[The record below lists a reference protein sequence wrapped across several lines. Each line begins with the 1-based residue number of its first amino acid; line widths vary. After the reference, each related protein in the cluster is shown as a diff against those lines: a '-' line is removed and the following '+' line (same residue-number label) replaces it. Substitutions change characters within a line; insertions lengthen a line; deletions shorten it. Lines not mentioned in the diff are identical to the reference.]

1 MEEYIKLFKN
11 KEELESGITNL
22 PKPSI
27 ATSKDTEKVVF
38 NSSRT
43 KSSGVYKASTTIEGD
58 SVMIKHIVTEP
69 EARIIATATNGN
81 AVLKSIVVNGAYTK
95 AKGNTAISV
104 NASDDVT
111 INGVDMTNASLSCN
125 GIEVGLNSTPS
136 NVDIEN
142 VTLKSAKN
150 NGILIFNTQNNAVV
164 NIKNV
169 DFGEQVSNA
178 IRISNYSNAK
188 NVTINI
194 EDCKV
199 GRWDDGK
206 EGAPNYSAST
216 LYAGFF
222 IFEDYRQDHN
232 TVEKAKEANL
242 FGPDKI
248 KIHIKNLTVGGQPY
262 KPKDVTKLLGGGY
275 KGGDRFGYIS
285 YDCANYTQIE
295 YDEKLFPEITFE

>member
-11 KEELESGITNL
+11 KEELESGIANL
-22 PKPSI
+22 PKPSV

-38 NSSRT
+38 NSLRT
-43 KSSGVYKASTTIEGD
+43 KSSGVYKTSTTTKGD
-58 SVMIKHIVTEP
+58 SVLVKHIVTES
-69 EARIIATATNGN
+69 EARIVATATNGN
-81 AVLKSIVVNGAYTK
+81 AVLKDVVVNGAYTK
-95 AKGNTAISV
+95 PKGNTVVSV
-104 NASDDVT
+104 NASDNVT
-111 INGVDMTNASLSCN
+111 IDGVDMTNADLSWN
-125 GIEVGLNSTPS
+125 AIEVGLNSTPS
-136 NVDIEN
+136 NIDIEN

-150 NGILIFNTQNNAVV
+150 NGILLFKTQDNAVI

-206 EGAPNYSAST
+206 EGAPSYPST

-222 IFEDYRQDHN
+222 IFEDYCQDHN

-248 KIHIKNLTVGGQPY
+248 KIHIKNLTVGGLPY
-262 KPKDVTKLLGGGY
+262 KPEDVTTLLGGGY
-275 KGGDRFGYIS
+275 EGGDRFGYIS
-285 YDCANYTQIE
+285 YDHANYTQIQ

>member
-1 MEEYIKLFKN
+1 MEEYIKLFKS
-11 KEELESGITNL
+11 KEELESGIANL
-22 PKPSI
+22 PKPSV

-38 NSSRT
+38 NSLRT
-43 KSSGVYKASTTIEGD
+43 KSSGVYKTSTTTKGD
-58 SVMIKHIVTEP
+58 SVLVKHIVTES
-69 EARIIATATNGN
+69 EARIVATATNGN
-81 AVLKSIVVNGAYTK
+81 AVLKDIVVNGAYTK
-95 AKGNTAISV
+95 PKGNTVVSV
-104 NASDDVT
+104 NASDNVT
-111 INGVDMTNASLSCN
+111 IDGVDMTNADLSWN
-125 GIEVGLNSTPS
+125 AIEVGLNSTPS
-136 NVDIEN
+136 NIDIEN

-150 NGILIFNTQNNAVV
+150 NGILLFNTQDNAVI

-206 EGAPNYSAST
+206 EGAPSYPKT

-222 IFEDYRQDHN
+222 IFEDYCQDHN

-262 KPKDVTKLLGGGY
+262 KPEDVTKLLGGGY
-275 KGGDRFGYIS
+275 KEGNRFGYIF
-285 YDCANYTQIE
+285 YDYANYAQVE
-295 YDEKLFPEITFE
+295 YDEKLFPQITFE

>member
-1 MEEYIKLFKN
+1 MEEYIKLFKS
-11 KEELESGITNL
+11 KEELESGIANL
-22 PKPSI
+22 PKPSV

-38 NSSRT
+38 NSLRT
-43 KSSGVYKASTTIEGD
+43 KSSGVYKTSTTTKGD
-58 SVMIKHIVTEP
+58 SVLVKHIVTES
-69 EARIIATATNGN
+69 EARIVATATNGN
-81 AVLKSIVVNGAYTK
+81 AVLKDIVVNGAYTTP
-95 AKGNTAISV
+95 KGNTVVSV
-104 NASDDVT
+104 NASDNVT
-111 INGVDMTNASLSCN
+111 IDGVDMTNADLSWN
-125 GIEVGLNSTPS
+125 AIEVGLNSTPS

-142 VTLKSAKN
+142 VTLKSTKN
-150 NGILIFNTQNNAVV
+150 NGILLFKTQDNAVI

-206 EGAPNYSAST
+206 EGAPTCPST

-222 IFEDYRQDHN
+222 IFEDYCQDHN

-248 KIHIKNLTVGGQPY
+248 KIHIKNLTVGGKPY
-262 KPKDVTKLLGGGY
+262 KPEDVTKLLGGGY
-275 KGGDRFGYIS
+275 KDGDRFGYIF
-285 YDCANYTQIE
+285 YDFAKHTQIE
-295 YDEKLFPEITFE
+295 YDENFFPEITFE

>member
-1 MEEYIKLFKN
+1 MEEYIKLYKN
-11 KEELESGITNL
+11 KEELETGIANL

-38 NSSRT
+38 NSLKT
-43 KSSGVYKASTTIEGD
+43 KLSGTFKTSTTAKGE
-58 SVMIKHIVTEP
+58 SVQLKHIVTEP

-81 AVLKSIVVNGAYTK
+81 VILKDVAVNGTYTK
-95 AKGNTAISV
+95 ASGNTAISV

-111 INGVDMTNASLSCN
+111 INGVDMTNADLSWN
-125 GIEVGLNSTPS
+125 AIEVGLNSTPS

-150 NGILIFNTQNNAVV
+150 NGILIFNTQDNAVV

-178 IRISNYSNAK
+178 IRISNHSNAK

-206 EGAPNYSAST
+206 EGAPSYPST

-222 IFEDYRQDHN
+222 IFEDYCQDHN

-248 KIHIKNLTVGGQPY
+248 KIHIKNLTVGGKPY
-262 KPKDVTKLLGGGY
+262 KPEDVTKLLGTSDI
-275 KGGDRFGYIS
+275 GGDRFGYIF
-285 YDCANYTQIE
+285 YDYANYGQVE
-295 YDEKLFPEITFE
+295 YDKNLYPKITFE

>member
-1 MEEYIKLFKN
+1 M
-11 KEELESGITNL
+11 
-22 PKPSI
+22 
-27 ATSKDTEKVVF
+27 
-38 NSSRT
+38 
-43 KSSGVYKASTTIEGD
+43 
-58 SVMIKHIVTEP
+58 
-69 EARIIATATNGN
+69 
-81 AVLKSIVVNGAYTK
+81 NGAYTK
-95 AKGNTAISV
+95 AKGNTVISV

-111 INGVDMTNASLSCN
+111 IDGVDMTNADLSWN
-125 GIEVGLNSTPS
+125 AIEVGLNSSPS

-150 NGILIFNTQNNAVV
+150 NGILLFNTQDNAVI

-178 IRISNYSNAK
+178 IRISNHSNAK

-206 EGAPNYSAST
+206 EGAPSYPST

-222 IFEDYRQDHN
+222 IFEDYCQDHN

-248 KIHIKNLTVGGQPY
+248 KIHIKNLTVGGKPY
-262 KPKDVTKLLGGGY
+262 KPADVTTLLGGGY
-275 KGGDRFGYIS
+275 KGGDRFGYIF
-285 YDCANYTQIE
+285 YDYANNTQIE

>member
-1 MEEYIKLFKN
+1 M
-11 KEELESGITNL
+11 
-22 PKPSI
+22 
-27 ATSKDTEKVVF
+27 
-38 NSSRT
+38 
-43 KSSGVYKASTTIEGD
+43 
-58 SVMIKHIVTEP
+58 
-69 EARIIATATNGN
+69 NGT
-81 AVLKSIVVNGAYTK
+81 YTK
-95 AKGNTAISV
+95 ASGNTAISV

-111 INGVDMTNASLSCN
+111 INGVDMTNAELSWN
-125 GIEVGLNSTPS
+125 AIEVGLNSTPS

-150 NGILIFNTQNNAVV
+150 NGILIFNTQDNAIV

-178 IRISNYSNAK
+178 IRISNHSNAK

-206 EGAPNYSAST
+206 EGAPSYPST

-222 IFEDYRQDHN
+222 IFEDYCQDHN

-248 KIHIKNLTVGGQPY
+248 KIHIKNLTVGGKPY
-262 KPKDVTKLLGGGY
+262 KPEDVTNLLGGGY
-275 KGGDRFGYIS
+275 KGGDRFGYIF
-285 YDCANYTQIE
+285 YDYANNTQIE
-295 YDEKLFPEITFE
+295 YDEKLFPQITFE

>member
-22 PKPSI
+22 PKPSV

-38 NSSRT
+38 KSSRT

-69 EARIIATATNGN
+69 EARIIAAATNGN

-104 NASDDVT
+104 NASEDVT
-111 INGVDMTNASLSCN
+111 INGVDMTNASLSWN
-125 GIEVGLNSTPS
+125 AIEVGLNSTPS

-150 NGILIFNTQNNAVV
+150 NGILIFNTQDNAVI

-178 IRISNYSNAK
+178 IRISNHSNVK
-188 NVTINI
+188 NVKINI

-206 EGAPNYSAST
+206 KGAPSYPYT

-222 IFEDYRQDHN
+222 IFEDYCQDHN

-248 KIHIKNLTVGGQPY
+248 KIHIKNLTVGGKPY
-262 KPKDVTKLLGGGY
+262 KPEDVTTLLGCGY
-275 KGGDRFGYIS
+275 EGGDRFGYIS
-285 YDCANYTQIE
+285 YDYANYTQIE

>member
-22 PKPSI
+22 PKPSV

-38 NSSRT
+38 KSSRT

-104 NASDDVT
+104 NASENVT
-111 INGVDMTNASLSCN
+111 INDVDMTNASLSWN
-125 GIEVGLNSTPS
+125 AIEVGLNSTPS

-150 NGILIFNTQNNAVV
+150 NGILIFNTQDNAVI

-178 IRISNYSNAK
+178 IRISNHSNAK

-206 EGAPNYSAST
+206 EGAPSYPST
-216 LYAGFF
+216 LYADFF
-222 IFEDYRQDHN
+222 IFEDYCQDHN

-248 KIHIKNLTVGGQPY
+248 KIHIKNLTVGGKPY
-262 KPKDVTKLLGGGY
+262 KPEDVTKLLGGGY
-275 KGGDRFGYIS
+275 KGGDRFGYIF
-285 YDCANYTQIE
+285 YDFANYTQIE
-295 YDEKLFPEITFE
+295 YDEKLFPQITFE

>member
-1 MEEYIKLFKN
+1 MEEYIKLFKS
-11 KEELESGITNL
+11 KEELESGIANL
-22 PKPSI
+22 PKPSV

-38 NSSRT
+38 NSLRT
-43 KSSGVYKASTTIEGD
+43 KSSGVYKTSTTTKGD
-58 SVMIKHIVTEP
+58 SVLVKHIVTEP
-69 EARIIATATNGN
+69 EARIIATATKGN
-81 AVLKSIVVNGAYTK
+81 AVLKDIVVNGAYTQ

-111 INGVDMTNASLSCN
+111 INGVDMTNASLSRN
-125 GIEVGLNSTPS
+125 AIEVGLNSTPS
-136 NVDIEN
+136 NIDIEN
-142 VTLKSAKN
+142 VTLKSTKN
-150 NGILIFNTQNNAVV
+150 NGILLFKTQDKAVI

-178 IRISNYSNAK
+178 IRISNYTNAK

-206 EGAPNYSAST
+206 EGAPSYPKT

-222 IFEDYRQDHN
+222 IFEDYCKDHN

-248 KIHIKNLTVGGQPY
+248 KIHIKNLTVGGKPY
-262 KPKDVTKLLGGGY
+262 KPKDVTKLLGDGD

-285 YDCANYTQIE
+285 YDYANYTQIE
-295 YDEKLFPEITFE
+295 YDEKLFPQITFE

>member
-11 KEELESGITNL
+11 KEELESGIANL
-22 PKPSI
+22 PKPSV

-38 NSSRT
+38 NSLRT
-43 KSSGVYKASTTIEGD
+43 KSSGVYKTSTTTKGD
-58 SVMIKHIVTEP
+58 SVLVKHIVTES
-69 EARIIATATNGN
+69 EARIVATATNGN
-81 AVLKSIVVNGAYTK
+81 AVLKDIVVNGAYTK
-95 AKGNTAISV
+95 ASGNTAISV

-111 INGVDMTNASLSCN
+111 IDGVDMTNADLSRN
-125 GIEVGLNSTPS
+125 AIEVGLNSTPS
-136 NVDIEN
+136 NIDIEN

-150 NGILIFNTQNNAVV
+150 NGILIFNTQDNAVV

-178 IRISNYSNAK
+178 IRISNHSNAK

-194 EDCKV
+194 ENCKV

-206 EGAPNYSAST
+206 EGAPSYPST

-222 IFEDYRQDHN
+222 IFEDYCQDHN
-232 TVEKAKEANL
+232 TVERAKEANL

-248 KIHIKNLTVGGQPY
+248 KIHIKNLTVGGKPY
-262 KPKDVTKLLGGGY
+262 KPEDVTTLLGTDDI
-275 KGGDRFGYIS
+275 GGDRFGYIS
-285 YDCANYTQIE
+285 YDYANYTQIE

>member
-11 KEELESGITNL
+11 KEELESDITNL

-38 NSSRT
+38 NSLRT
-43 KSSGVYKASTTIEGD
+43 KSSGVYKTSTTTKGD
-58 SVMIKHIVTEP
+58 SVLVKHIVTEP

-81 AVLKSIVVNGAYTK
+81 AVLKSIVVNGAYSK
-95 AKGNTAISV
+95 PKGNTVVSV

-111 INGVDMTNASLSCN
+111 INGVDMTNASLSWN
-125 GIEVGLNSTPS
+125 AIEVGLNSTPS

-178 IRISNYSNAK
+178 IRISNHSNAK

-194 EDCKV
+194 ENCKV

-206 EGAPNYSAST
+206 EGAPSYPST

-222 IFEDYRQDHN
+222 IFEDYCQDHN

-248 KIHIKNLTVGGQPY
+248 KIHIKNLTVGGKPY
-262 KPKDVTKLLGGGY
+262 KPEDVTKLLGGGY
-275 KGGDRFGYIS
+275 KGGDRFGYIF
-285 YDCANYTQIE
+285 YDFANYTQIE
-295 YDEKLFPEITFE
+295 YDEKLFPQITIE

>member
-11 KEELESGITNL
+11 KEELESGIANL
-22 PKPSI
+22 PKPSV

-38 NSSRT
+38 NSLRT
-43 KSSGVYKASTTIEGD
+43 KSSGVYKTSTTTEGD
-58 SVMIKHIVTEP
+58 SVLVKHIVTEP
-69 EARIIATATNGN
+69 EARIVATATNGS
-81 AVLKSIVVNGAYTK
+81 AVLKDVVVNGAYTK
-95 AKGNTAISV
+95 PKGNTAISV
-104 NASDDVT
+104 NASDNVT
-111 INGVDMTNASLSCN
+111 IDGVDMTNADLAWN
-125 GIEVGLNSTPS
+125 AIEVGLNSTPS

-142 VTLKSAKN
+142 VALKAAKN
-150 NGILIFNTQNNAVV
+150 NGILLFNTQDNAVV

-178 IRISNYSNAK
+178 IRISNHSNAK

-194 EDCKV
+194 ENCKV

-206 EGAPNYSAST
+206 EGAPSYPET

-222 IFEDYRQDHN
+222 IFEDYCQDHN
-232 TVEKAKEANL
+232 TVDKAKEANL

-248 KIHIKNLTVGGQPY
+248 KIHIKNLTVGGKPY
-262 KPKDVTKLLGGGY
+262 KPEDVTQLLGDGY

-285 YDCANYTQIE
+285 YDYANYTQIE
-295 YDEKLFPEITFE
+295 YNEKLFPQITFE

>member
-11 KEELESGITNL
+11 KEELESGIANL

-38 NSSRT
+38 NSLRT
-43 KSSGVYKASTTIEGD
+43 KSSGTYKESTTTEGD

-81 AVLKSIVVNGAYTK
+81 AVLKSIVVNGDYTK

-104 NASDDVT
+104 NASDDVN
-111 INGVDMTNASLSCN
+111 INGVDMTNASLSWN
-125 GIEVGLNSTPS
+125 AIEVGLNSTPS
-136 NVDIEN
+136 NIDIEN

-150 NGILIFNTQNNAVV
+150 NGILLFKTQDNAVI

-169 DFGEQVSNA
+169 NFGEQVSNA

-206 EGAPNYSAST
+206 EGAPSYPST

-222 IFEDYRQDHN
+222 IFEDYCQDHN

-248 KIHIKNLTVGGQPY
+248 KIHIKNLTVGGKPY
-262 KPKDVTKLLGGGY
+262 KPEDVTTLLGSGY
-275 KGGDRFGYIS
+275 KGGDRFGYIF
-285 YDCANYTQIE
+285 YDYANNTQIE
-295 YDEKLFPEITFE
+295 YDEKLFPQITFE

>member
-1 MEEYIKLFKN
+1 MEEYIKLFKS
-11 KEELESGITNL
+11 KEELESGIANL
-22 PKPSI
+22 PKPSV

-38 NSSRT
+38 NSLRT
-43 KSSGVYKASTTIEGD
+43 KSSGVYKTSTTTKGD
-58 SVMIKHIVTEP
+58 SVLVKHIVTES
-69 EARIIATATNGN
+69 EARIVATATNGN
-81 AVLKSIVVNGAYTK
+81 AVLKDVVVNGAYTK
-95 AKGNTAISV
+95 PKGNTVVSV
-104 NASDDVT
+104 NASDNVT
-111 INGVDMTNASLSCN
+111 IDGVDMTNADLSWN
-125 GIEVGLNSTPS
+125 AIEVGLNSTPS
-136 NVDIEN
+136 NIDIEN

-150 NGILIFNTQNNAVV
+150 NGILLFKTQDNAVI

-178 IRISNYSNAK
+178 VRISNYSTAK
-188 NVTINI
+188 NVMINI

-206 EGAPNYSAST
+206 EGAPSYPST

-222 IFEDYRQDHN
+222 IFEDYCQDHN

-248 KIHIKNLTVGGQPY
+248 KIHIKNLTVGGKPY
-262 KPKDVTKLLGGGY
+262 KPEDVTTLLGGGY
-275 KGGDRFGYIS
+275 EGGDRFGYIS
-285 YDCANYTQIE
+285 YDHANYTQIE

>member
-11 KEELESGITNL
+11 KEELESGIANL
-22 PKPSI
+22 PKPSV

-38 NSSRT
+38 NSLRT
-43 KSSGVYKASTTIEGD
+43 KSSGVYKTSTTTKGD
-58 SVMIKHIVTEP
+58 SVLVKHIVTES
-69 EARIIATATNGN
+69 EARIVATATNGN
-81 AVLKSIVVNGAYTK
+81 AVLKDVVVNGAYTK
-95 AKGNTAISV
+95 PKGNTVVSV
-104 NASDDVT
+104 NASDNVT
-111 INGVDMTNASLSCN
+111 IDGVDMTNADLSWN
-125 GIEVGLNSTPS
+125 AIEVGLNSTPS
-136 NVDIEN
+136 NIDIEN

-150 NGILIFNTQNNAVV
+150 NGILLFKTQDNAVI

-206 EGAPNYSAST
+206 EGAPSYPST

-222 IFEDYRQDHN
+222 IFEDYCQDHN

-248 KIHIKNLTVGGQPY
+248 KIHIKNLTVGGLPY
-262 KPKDVTKLLGGGY
+262 KPEDVTTLLGGGY
-275 KGGDRFGYIS
+275 EGGDRFGYIS
-285 YDCANYTQIE
+285 YDHANYTQIE

>member
-11 KEELESGITNL
+11 KEELESGIANL

-38 NSSRT
+38 KSLRT
-43 KSSGVYKASTTIEGD
+43 KSSGVYKTSTTTEGE
-58 SVMIKHIVTEP
+58 SVLVKNVTTEP

-81 AVLKSIVVNGAYTK
+81 VVLKNAVVNGAYTK
-95 AKGNTAISV
+95 AKGNTVISV

-111 INGVDMTNASLSCN
+111 IDGVDMTNADLSWN
-125 GIEVGLNSTPS
+125 AIEVGLNSTPS

-150 NGILIFNTQNNAVV
+150 NGILLFKTEDNAII

-194 EDCKV
+194 ENCKV
-199 GRWDDGK
+199 GRWDDGR
-206 EGAPNYSAST
+206 EGAPSYPST

-222 IFEDYRQDHN
+222 IFEDYCQDHN

-248 KIHIKNLTVGGQPY
+248 KIHIKNLTVGGKPY
-262 KPKDVTKLLGGGY
+262 KPEDVTELLGTGDIGGN
-275 KGGDRFGYIS
+275 RFGFIS
-285 YDCANYTQIE
+285 YDSANYAQPE
-295 YDEKLFPEITFE
+295 YDENLFPEIAFK

>member
-11 KEELESGITNL
+11 KEELESGIANL
-22 PKPSI
+22 PKPSV

-38 NSSRT
+38 NSLRT
-43 KSSGVYKASTTIEGD
+43 KSSGVYKTSTTTEGD
-58 SVMIKHIVTEP
+58 SVLVKHIVTEP
-69 EARIIATATNGN
+69 EARIVATATNGS
-81 AVLKSIVVNGAYTK
+81 AVLKDVVVNGAYTK
-95 AKGNTAISV
+95 PKGNTAISV
-104 NASDDVT
+104 NASDNVT
-111 INGVDMTNASLSCN
+111 IDGVDMTNADLAWN
-125 GIEVGLNSTPS
+125 AIEIGLNSTPS

-142 VTLKSAKN
+142 VALKAAKN
-150 NGILIFNTQNNAVV
+150 NGILLFKTQDNAVI

-178 IRISNYSNAK
+178 IRISNHSNAK

-194 EDCKV
+194 ENCKV

-206 EGAPNYSAST
+206 EGAPSYPET

-222 IFEDYRQDHN
+222 IFEDYCQDHN
-232 TVEKAKEANL
+232 TVDKAKEANL

-248 KIHIKNLTVGGQPY
+248 KIHIKNLTVGGKPY
-262 KPKDVTKLLGGGY
+262 KPEDVTQLLGDGY

-285 YDCANYTQIE
+285 YDYANYTQIE
-295 YDEKLFPEITFE
+295 YDEKLFPQITFE

>member
-1 MEEYIKLFKN
+1 MEEYIKLFTN
-11 KEELESGITNL
+11 KEELESGIANL

-38 NSSRT
+38 NSLKT
-43 KSSGVYKASTTIEGD
+43 KLSGTFKTSTTAKGE
-58 SVMIKHIVTEP
+58 SVQLKHIVTEP

-81 AVLKSIVVNGAYTK
+81 VVLKDVSVNGTYTK
-95 AKGNTAISV
+95 ASGNTAISV

-111 INGVDMTNASLSCN
+111 INGVDMTNADLSWN
-125 GIEVGLNSTPS
+125 AIEVGLNSTPS

-150 NGILIFNTQNNAVV
+150 NGILIFNTQDNAVV

-178 IRISNYSNAK
+178 IRISNHSNAK

-206 EGAPNYSAST
+206 EGAPSYPST

-222 IFEDYRQDHN
+222 IFEDYCQDHN

-248 KIHIKNLTVGGQPY
+248 KIHIKNLTVGGKPY
-262 KPKDVTKLLGGGY
+262 KPEDVTKLLGTSDI
-275 KGGDRFGYIS
+275 GGDRFGYIF
-285 YDCANYTQIE
+285 YDYANYGQVE
-295 YDEKLFPEITFE
+295 YDKNLYPEITFE

>member
-1 MEEYIKLFKN
+1 MLQ
-11 KEELESGITNL
+11 
-22 PKPSI
+22 
-27 ATSKDTEKVVF
+27 A
-38 NSSRT
+38 
-43 KSSGVYKASTTIEGD
+43 
-58 SVMIKHIVTEP
+58 

-111 INGVDMTNASLSCN
+111 INGVDMTNASLSWN
-125 GIEVGLNSTPS
+125 AIEVGLNSTPS
-136 NVDIEN
+136 NIDIEN

-150 NGILIFNTQNNAVV
+150 NGILLFKTQDNAVI

-206 EGAPNYSAST
+206 EGAPSYPET
-216 LYAGFF
+216 LYPGFF
-222 IFEDYRQDHN
+222 IFEDYCQDHN
-232 TVEKAKEANL
+232 PVEKAKEANL
-242 FGPDKI
+242 YGPDKI
-248 KIHIKNLTVGGQPY
+248 KIHIKNLTVGGKPY
-262 KPKDVTKLLGGGY
+262 KPEDVTKLLGGGY
-275 KGGDRFGYIS
+275 KDGDRFGYIF
-285 YDCANYTQIE
+285 YDFANYTQIE
-295 YDEKLFPEITFE
+295 YDEKLFPQITFE

>member
-1 MEEYIKLFKN
+1 MEEYIKLFKS
-11 KEELESGITNL
+11 KEELESGIANL
-22 PKPSI
+22 PKPSV

-38 NSSRT
+38 NSLRT
-43 KSSGVYKASTTIEGD
+43 KSSGVYKTSTTTEGD
-58 SVMIKHIVTEP
+58 SVLVKHIVTEP
-69 EARIIATATNGN
+69 EARIVATATNGN
-81 AVLKSIVVNGAYTK
+81 AVLKDIVVNGAYTK
-95 AKGNTAISV
+95 PKGNTVVSV
-104 NASDDVT
+104 NASDNVT
-111 INGVDMTNASLSCN
+111 INGVDMTNASLSWN
-125 GIEVGLNSTPS
+125 AIEVGLNSTPS
-136 NVDIEN
+136 NIDIEN

-150 NGILIFNTQNNAVV
+150 NGILLFKTQHNAVI

-206 EGAPNYSAST
+206 EGAPSYPET

-222 IFEDYRQDHN
+222 IFEDYCQDHN

-248 KIHIKNLTVGGQPY
+248 KIHIKNLTVDGKHY
-262 KPKDVTKLLGGGY
+262 KPEDVTTLLGGGY
-275 KGGDRFGYIS
+275 KGGDRFGYIF
-285 YDCANYTQIE
+285 YDYANNTQIE

>member
-1 MEEYIKLFKN
+1 MEEYIKLFKS
-11 KEELESGITNL
+11 KEELESGIANL

-38 NSSRT
+38 NSLRT
-43 KSSGVYKASTTIEGD
+43 KSSGTYKTSTTTEGE
-58 SVMIKHIVTEP
+58 SVLVKNVTTEP
-69 EARIIATATNGN
+69 EARIVATATNGN
-81 AVLKSIVVNGAYTK
+81 VVLKNAVVNGAYTK
-95 AKGNTAISV
+95 AKGNTVISV

-111 INGVDMTNASLSCN
+111 IDGVDMTNADLSWN
-125 GIEVGLNSTPS
+125 AIEVGLNSSPS

-150 NGILIFNTQNNAVV
+150 NGILLFNTQDNAVI

-178 IRISNYSNAK
+178 IRISNHSNAK

-206 EGAPNYSAST
+206 EGAPSYPST

-222 IFEDYRQDHN
+222 IFEDYCQDHN

-248 KIHIKNLTVGGQPY
+248 KIHIKNLTVGGKPY
-262 KPKDVTKLLGGGY
+262 KPADVTTLLGGGY
-275 KGGDRFGYIS
+275 KGGDRFGYIF
-285 YDCANYTQIE
+285 YDYANNTQIE

>member
-11 KEELESGITNL
+11 KEELESGIANL
-22 PKPSI
+22 PKPSV

-38 NSSRT
+38 NSLRT
-43 KSSGVYKASTTIEGD
+43 KSSGVYKTSTTTEGD
-58 SVMIKHIVTEP
+58 SVLVKHIVTEP
-69 EARIIATATNGN
+69 EARIVATATNGS
-81 AVLKSIVVNGAYTK
+81 AVLKDVVVNGAYTK
-95 AKGNTAISV
+95 PKGNTAISV
-104 NASDDVT
+104 NASDNVT
-111 INGVDMTNASLSCN
+111 IDGVDMTNADLAWN
-125 GIEVGLNSTPS
+125 AIEVGLNSTPS

-142 VTLKSAKN
+142 VALKAAKN
-150 NGILIFNTQNNAVV
+150 NGILLFKTQDNAVI

-178 IRISNYSNAK
+178 IRISNHSNAK

-194 EDCKV
+194 ENCKV

-206 EGAPNYSAST
+206 EGAPSYPST

-222 IFEDYRQDHN
+222 IFEDYCKDHN

-248 KIHIKNLTVGGQPY
+248 KIHIKNLTVGGKPY
-262 KPKDVTKLLGGGY
+262 KPEDVTQLLGDGY

-285 YDCANYTQIE
+285 YDYANYTQIE
-295 YDEKLFPEITFE
+295 YDEKLFPQITFE

>member
-11 KEELESGITNL
+11 KEELESGIANL
-22 PKPSI
+22 PKPSV

-38 NSSRT
+38 NSLRT
-43 KSSGVYKASTTIEGD
+43 KSSGVYKTSTTTEGD
-58 SVMIKHIVTEP
+58 SVLVKHIVTEP
-69 EARIIATATNGN
+69 EARIVATATNGS
-81 AVLKSIVVNGAYTK
+81 AVLKDVVVNGAYTK
-95 AKGNTAISV
+95 PKGNTAISV
-104 NASDDVT
+104 NASDNVT
-111 INGVDMTNASLSCN
+111 IDGVDMTNADLAWN
-125 GIEVGLNSTPS
+125 AIEVGLNSTPS

-142 VTLKSAKN
+142 VALKAAKN
-150 NGILIFNTQNNAVV
+150 NGILLFKTQDNAVV

-206 EGAPNYSAST
+206 EGAPSYPST

-222 IFEDYRQDHN
+222 IFEDYCKDHN

-248 KIHIKNLTVGGQPY
+248 KINIKNLTVGGKPY
-262 KPKDVTKLLGGGY
+262 KPEDVTQLLGGGY

-285 YDCANYTQIE
+285 YDYANYTQIE
-295 YDEKLFPEITFE
+295 YDEKLFPQITFE

>member
-1 MEEYIKLFKN
+1 MEEYIKLFKS
-11 KEELESGITNL
+11 KEELELGIANL

-38 NSSRT
+38 NSLRT
-43 KSSGVYKASTTIEGD
+43 KSSGVYKTSITTEGD
-58 SVMIKHIVTEP
+58 SVLVKHIVTES
-69 EARIIATATNGN
+69 EARIVATATNGN
-81 AVLKSIVVNGAYTK
+81 AALKDVLVNGTYTK
-95 AKGNTAISV
+95 AKGNTVISV
-104 NASDDVT
+104 NANDDIT
-111 INGVDMTNASLSCN
+111 IDGVDMTNADVSWN
-125 GIEVGLNSTPS
+125 AIEVGLNSTPS
-136 NVDIEN
+136 NVNIEN

-150 NGILIFNTQNNAVV
+150 NGILIFNTQDNAVV

-178 IRISNYSNAK
+178 IRISNHSNAK

-194 EDCKV
+194 ENCKV

-206 EGAPNYSAST
+206 EGAPSYPST

-222 IFEDYRQDHN
+222 IFEDYCQDHN

-262 KPKDVTKLLGGGY
+262 KPEDVTRLLGGGY
-275 KGGDRFGYIS
+275 KGGDRFGYIF
-285 YDCANYTQIE
+285 YDYAGYTQIE
-295 YDEKLFPEITFE
+295 YDEKLFPQITFE

>member
-1 MEEYIKLFKN
+1 MEEYIKLFKS
-11 KEELESGITNL
+11 KEELESGIVNL
-22 PKPSI
+22 PKPSV

-38 NSSRT
+38 NSLRT
-43 KSSGVYKASTTIEGD
+43 KSSGVYKTSTTTEGD
-58 SVMIKHIVTEP
+58 SVLVKHIVTES
-69 EARIIATATNGN
+69 EARIVATATNGN
-81 AVLKSIVVNGAYTK
+81 AVLKDVVVNGAYTK
-95 AKGNTAISV
+95 PKGNTVMSV

-111 INGVDMTNASLSCN
+111 IDGVDMTNADLSWN
-125 GIEVGLNSTPS
+125 AIEVGLNSTPS
-136 NVDIEN
+136 NIDIEN

-150 NGILIFNTQNNAVV
+150 NGILLFNTQDNAVI

-206 EGAPNYSAST
+206 EGAPSYPET

-222 IFEDYRQDHN
+222 IFEDYCKDHN

-248 KIHIKNLTVGGQPY
+248 KIHIKNLTVGGKPY
-262 KPKDVTKLLGGGY
+262 KPEDVTNLLGGGY
-275 KGGDRFGYIS
+275 KKGDRFGYIF
-285 YDCANYTQIE
+285 YDFANYAQIE
-295 YDEKLFPEITFE
+295 YDKNLFPEITFE